1 MRVLDRRDG
10 TIVIK
15 IHGCGE
21 RVVCIIER
29 GRICVDIN
37 HVKIESIIYL
47 SDVISQV

>member
-21 RVVCIIER
+21 SRVYYR
-29 GRICVDIN
+29 GGDESASEIN
-37 HVKIESIIYL
+37 HIKIEFGHLSI
-47 SDVISQV
+47 